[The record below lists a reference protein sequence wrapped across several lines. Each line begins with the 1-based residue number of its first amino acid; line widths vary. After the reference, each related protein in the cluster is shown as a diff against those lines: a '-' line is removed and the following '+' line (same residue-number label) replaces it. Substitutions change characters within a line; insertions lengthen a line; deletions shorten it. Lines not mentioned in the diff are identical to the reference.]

1 MAYTLTDQDKQLA
14 NRMAEHRLAVD
25 RQNVVAK
32 PKDNGNW
39 FTNSLSTVGGILGGI
54 GGSFFGPGIGTAAGG
69 AAGAGAG
76 KWLENLFEGN
86 KDLGDGVL
94 GEAAFGTLGGVGK
107 GLKAIKGATG
117 ALKAG
122 QGVKQAGNILRMGSP
137 MGGQANSIATTLTKP
152 NSKKW
157 LEDTGGRMLA
167 SQSSLTAAQA
177 RAMGIKPVQAFSNVN
192 KRTGLTK
199 LDDMAEVSRGLTGGK
214 DSMLD
219 MLTREAVGGTNGVN
233 LPDLRKTASNI
244 LSDAGM
250 SSIPAAQRKAILA
263 EMTTAGTAVRGG
275 SKGSL
280 STLANPQAA
289 FDQANIFRGAARDLT
304 SSFNPTGTD
313 KQAAKLYSKIAKT
326 IEDSIY
332 KSPGVNESI
341 PMLTRSGADDLLFKS
356 QDLMTAGNKAQAKA
370 YEKIALELRE
380 VKDVAGL
387 RKMKKDFVD
396 IGKIDRATA
405 QADGA
410 RSLTGNDMSKRAG
423 EVFRNPM
430 NLLAL
435 PLDAATPKIAGAMTS
450 MGRSG
455 SGSSIASM
463 LPKIS
468 NAPVKIAAT
477 QLGGRAMFGGLPGQG
492 EASAADATLGAS
504 SPVDPVT
511 GMPAVESS
519 MGGMDG
525 SSVLGGASPA
535 QSIYTREAVAQDIQ
549 RDLQATGGAN
559 MDKYITLF
567 NFLNPEGSQ
576 GKPNATTQKSLSQSA
591 NADATLQQLESM
603 LAQAGGSGGPIGGNI
618 SSFFGSLGLNNE
630 AKTYNDLAS
639 GSVTQIAKALG
650 ETGAMSDADRVAY
663 ANLIP
668 RITDTPAVASAKFA
682 ALRQR
687 METAK
692 GNTLQYG
699 AGDGVAEA
707 LAAAGY

>member
-14 NRMAEHRLAVD
+14 NRMAEQRLAVD

-94 GEAAFGTLGGVGK
+94 GEAAFGTLGGIGK
-107 GLKAIKGATG
+107 GLSAIKGAGG

-122 QGVKQAGNILRMGSP
+122 KGLGTAAQVLRAGVPKVATGTSTGILSGFGGRMKEGLQDRATTNLLKLTPSQTQKMLDSGINPTDLAKRAAAFGGSPADIIGKTGKGGPLQATIRSLEEGIKTTASQGGKNIKIDATDIIKNLKNEAKVIKKELGGGARLNQINKVIADAESKYKGGVTINKALETLRTANAQFGKSILDDTGDAVVKAAQKLEANTLRSALKERFPSIAKGLDDQSGLIQLREVMQRARAIDKTGGFKTGAIDLTRPGTFVDPLLNAKSTSRAILGGGSGLKMPTAFSALNSP
-137 MGGQANSIATTLTKP
+137 MGKIASTQL
-152 NSKKW
+152 
-157 LEDTGGRMLA
+157 G
-167 SQSSLTAAQA
+167 A
-177 RAMGIKPVQAFSNVN
+177 RA
-192 KRTGLTK
+192 
-199 LDDMAEVSRGLTGGK
+199 
-214 DSMLD
+214 
-219 MLTREAVGGTNGVN
+219 
-233 LPDLRKTASNI
+233 
-244 LSDAGM
+244 
-250 SSIPAAQRKAILA
+250 
-263 EMTTAGTAVRGG
+263 
-275 SKGSL
+275 
-280 STLANPQAA
+280 
-289 FDQANIFRGAARDLT
+289 
-304 SSFNPTGTD
+304 
-313 KQAAKLYSKIAKT
+313 
-326 IEDSIY
+326 
-332 KSPGVNESI
+332 
-341 PMLTRSGADDLLFKS
+341 
-356 QDLMTAGNKAQAKA
+356 
-370 YEKIALELRE
+370 
-380 VKDVAGL
+380 
-387 RKMKKDFVD
+387 
-396 IGKIDRATA
+396 
-405 QADGA
+405 
-410 RSLTGNDMSKRAG
+410 LTGN
-423 EVFRNPM
+423 
-430 NLLAL
+430 
-435 PLDAATPKIAGAMTS
+435 
-450 MGRSG
+450 
-455 SGSSIASM
+455 
-463 LPKIS
+463 
-468 NAPVKIAAT
+468 
-477 QLGGRAMFGGLPGQG
+477 LPGQEQPTPEMTG
-492 EASAADATLGAS
+492 LEQ
-504 SPVDPVT
+504 PQIDPMT

-591 NADATLQQLESM
+591 NADATLQQLESI